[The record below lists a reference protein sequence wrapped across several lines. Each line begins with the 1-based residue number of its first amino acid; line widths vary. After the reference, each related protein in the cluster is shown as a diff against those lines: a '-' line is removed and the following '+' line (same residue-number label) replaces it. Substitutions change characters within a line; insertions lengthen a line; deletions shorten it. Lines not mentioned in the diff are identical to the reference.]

1 METLA
6 FDIYGTLIDPHAIAT
21 RLREYLGDRAIPFS
35 QLWRTKQLEFSFRR
49 GLMKDYADFSVVTRD
64 ALEYTDSALDAG
76 LSEVAR
82 DTLLD
87 DYTRLDAYADTRETL
102 ATLRKQGRR
111 LFAFSNG
118 HPRDLDS
125 LLTNAGVAE
134 LLDGIVS
141 VHDVES
147 FKPDPKVYEHFC
159 HSTDSAPP
167 ETRLVSSNGFDIAG
181 ARACGWRTAWVKRDA
196 DAVFDGWGSEP
207 DTTISTLAEL
217 AELAV

>member
-49 GLMKDYADFSVVTRD
+49 GLMGDYADFSVVTRD
-64 ALEYTDSALDAG
+64 ALEYTNSTLEAG
-76 LSEVAR
+76 LSGAAR
-82 DTLLD
+82 ETLLD
-87 DYTRLDAYADTRETL
+87 DYKRLDAYADTRETL
-102 ATLRKQGRR
+102 ATLRDQGRR
-111 LFAFSNG
+111 LYAFSNG

-125 LLTNAGVAE
+125 LLTHAGVAE

-147 FKPDPKVYEHFC
+147 FKPDPKVYQHFC
-159 HSTDSAPP
+159 RSTDSQPA

-181 ARACGWRTAWVKRDA
+181 ARACGWRTAWVQRDA
-196 DAVFDGWGSEP
+196 GTVFDGWGP
-207 DTTISTLAEL
+207 GPATTISALAEL
-217 AELAV
+217 AELPF